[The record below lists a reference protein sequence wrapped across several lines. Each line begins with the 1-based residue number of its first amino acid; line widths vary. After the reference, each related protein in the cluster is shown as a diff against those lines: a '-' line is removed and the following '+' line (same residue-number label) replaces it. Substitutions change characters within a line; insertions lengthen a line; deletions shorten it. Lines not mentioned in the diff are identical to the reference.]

1 MIFQIRIETE
11 TPYQNLTHH
20 ADTRPPTTKFENP
33 IEKKKTMYNK
43 EIRQRSNVI
52 YLKANSLN
60 YSERLKKL
68 ENK

>member
-33 IEKKKTMYNK
+33 IEKKKKNHVQ
-43 EIRQRSNVI
+43 QRNQTKKQRN
-52 YLKANSLN
+52 LPE
-60 YSERLKKL
+60 SELSEL
-68 ENK
+68 L